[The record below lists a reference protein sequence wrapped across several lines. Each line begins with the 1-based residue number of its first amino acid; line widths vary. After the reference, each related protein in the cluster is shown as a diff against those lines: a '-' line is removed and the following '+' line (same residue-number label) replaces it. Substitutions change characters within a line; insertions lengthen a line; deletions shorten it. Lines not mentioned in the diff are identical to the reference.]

1 MIAATLNNPTDTYP
15 QVGVSEGEFDNARD
29 LGCILLELGA
39 CRWSGTFTPL
49 CGHVK
54 SPVPDQLSEFTR
66 GGNNWFENVFPA
78 DLERVHK
85 NVASMSRGEPSMA
98 FEYRMVNEK
107 AGIVWV
113 RHWWSKDSRS
123 TAARLGGEMEGFVQ
137 IIDERKELEAECVR
151 VSEQERHQIGQELH
165 DDVCQILAG
174 LACMLENFGREVK
187 MAIPTM
193 TPTVNEL
200 VSQLN
205 GGMERTRS
213 LAHCLVPLRLISLG
227 LPAALA
233 ELAKQAHTCWGLT
246 VEITFGRN
254 LFPHQPDQTLH
265 LYRIAQEAISN
276 AVKHGKATKIQLSF
290 RRRGNET
297 VLTIKDNGCG
307 LPSATSQKEGLGLNI
322 MHYRAVEIGGNFSIS
337 SPPSGGAIVTV
348 TYPNVV
354 FSVLEEKI

>member
-1 MIAATLNNPTDTYP
+1 MIAATLAKAMDAYPLVGGTD
-15 QVGVSEGEFDNARD
+15 GEFGNAKD
-29 LGCILLELGA
+29 LGHILLELGA
-39 CRWSGTFTPL
+39 CRWSGTLTPL
-49 CGHVK
+49 CGYVK
-54 SPVPDQLSEFTR
+54 SPVPDQLSEFAR
-66 GGNNWFENVFPA
+66 GGNNWFECVFPA

-85 NVASMSRGEPSMA
+85 NVASMSRGEPSLS

-123 TAARLGGEMEGFVQ
+123 PAARLDGKIEGFVQ

-151 VSEQERHQIGQELH
+151 ASELERHQIGQELH

-174 LACMLENFGREVK
+174 LACMLELFGREVK
-187 MAIPTM
+187 TAIPAM

-205 GGMERTRS
+205 GGMERTRT
-213 LAHCLVPLRLISLG
+213 LAHCLVPLRLIALG

-246 VEITFGRN
+246 VKIVFSRN

-276 AVKHGKATKIQLSF
+276 AVKHGKATKIRLNF
-290 RRRGNET
+290 RRSGT
-297 VLTIKDNGCG
+297 GTILTIQDNGCG
-307 LPSATSQKEGLGLNI
+307 LSSTIAQKDGLGLNI
-322 MHYRAVEIGGNFSIS
+322 MHYRAVEIGGDFSIS
-337 SPPSGGAIVTV
+337 SPPTGGTIVTV
-348 TYPNVV
+348 NYPNIV
-354 FSVLEEKI
+354 FPALK